1 MLEAGV
7 DVVEEAVAVP
17 PDEVEDDE
25 SELTELL
32 VLPPDVASLLPPVA
46 VASPTSLGR
55 CCVDPPEELDRL
67 SFL

>member
-1 MLEAGV
+1 MLEAGA

-25 SELTELL
+25 SELAELL
-32 VLPPDVASLLPPVA
+32 VLPPDVASLPLLVA
-46 VASPTSLGR
+46 VASPMSLGR
-55 CCVDPPEELDRL
+55 CCADPPEELDRL